1 MRKKISFW
9 ATVLIIVASMNSC
22 GTSKK
27 TLTEET
33 MKKDECI
40 IYAEDANATG
50 LRAWGEALA
59 FSQGDASMNA
69 ALQARGKLAT
79 SIATLVKD
87 GLSQYNETYR
97 KAVAG
102 GSSEPTALEVLE
114 SNGKF
119 ESAVS
124 GVSQELLRGCREAK
138 SCFYKRS
145 DGTIRSIVC
154 VEIDIKRV
162 SEQVKQSQELRSVIA
177 EYEKYLID
185 KKAETFDKSMDNSFE
200 ELKKAKAANN

>member
-1 MRKKISFW
+1 MRKKISCW

-22 GTSKK
+22 GTSKN
-27 TLTEET
+27 TLTEDPI
-33 MKKDECI
+33 KKDECI
-40 IYAEDANATG
+40 IYAEDPNATG

-59 FSQGDASMNA
+59 FSQGDASKNA

-79 SIATLVKD
+79 SITTLVKN
-87 GLSQYNETYR
+87 GLSQYDATYR
-97 KAVAG
+97 KAAVG
-102 GSSEPTALEVLE
+102 GNSAPTALGVLE
-114 SNGKF
+114 LDGKF

-124 GVSQELLRGCREAK
+124 SVSQELLRGSREAK
-138 SCFYKRS
+138 SCFYRRS

-185 KKAETFDKSMDNSFE
+185 KKAETFDESMKGSFE
-200 ELKKAKAANN
+200 EYKKAKAANN